1 MPPSRTST
9 GTVDQDGK
17 HDEPP
22 ATDGGGPEPA
32 SDRGDEGNA
41 QGAAGHERRQELQ
54 DALLRLNDE
63 LLDLDDLVLT
73 SSPEAHEPEYTSR
86 KAGEPEPTPPSL
98 GETAPASPSGQE
110 DEPEPLDEMT
120 SGFAAGLQGLRAQL
134 DEAPSP
140 EPPRP
145 PVMDRDPPEPAS
157 PRPPPVTEPP
167 EPEAE
172 FEPPVVERWAAPTPE
187 ESEGGEEPLGGLDT
201 VRRLLREQEI
211 VLVVPSEI
219 FVHFYPAGPEQ
230 VMNAIFASGFADL
243 QFESLGDEL
252 VALEY
257 LRLWRRDASE
267 RTWIRST
274 SPLVVEYC
282 RAKHPEMLA
291 YLAPIVPPALALARY
306 LRVTGEKRPL
316 VYAGLELPEVNGERL
331 FAAAISFQELER
343 LLEERVAAPE
353 NQPLLLQRLPP
364 ERRRFLAAAGG
375 LPLAMLDEE
384 RASSRKFRKLRGLH
398 YLAAIARL
406 LQEEGVA
413 LGFVDILPFDGAL
426 DHPALGPPEELYWR
440 QAILELAEP
449 TRANE
454 PVIDVPADLDL
465 SITYLPKPTRLPEE
479 EITEIERVL
488 EEVQMQANGLAIERG
503 SQEYAGYLSLAESL
517 VRSRPDLA
525 IGLLQM
531 SRSYFRAVRDASH
544 DALTEL
550 YSYRALVQRTREEL
564 GQANR
569 AGSSLATLF
578 VDLDNFKEINDQ
590 HGHPVGN
597 EVLRRVARALELAI
611 RSTDIAGRF
620 GGDEFVILLVD
631 ADFEGAI
638 RVAEEVRRRVAEIAV
653 PTDGGTVRTTA
664 SVGIAF
670 HSGSQDSLLTADD
683 LFAEADAALY
693 IAKAHGGN
701 RVHPVVREGTPQ

>member
-1 MPPSRTST
+1 M
-9 GTVDQDGK
+9 DQDGK
-17 HDEPP
+17 HEEPLG
-22 ATDGGGPEPA
+22 TDGEGPEPA
-32 SDRGDEGNA
+32 GDGDGEGKGR
-41 QGAAGHERRQELQ
+41 GAAGRERRQEFE
-54 DALLRLNDE
+54 DAFLRLNDE
-63 LLDLDDLVLT
+63 LLDLDDLVLA
-73 SSPEAHEPEYTSR
+73 SSPEVCEAEYDART
-86 KAGEPEPTPPSL
+86 AGEPDPSAPTVNDA
-98 GETAPASPSGQE
+98 APAVPAGPE
-110 DEPEPLDEMT
+110 GEPEALDEMT

-140 EPPRP
+140 ETPSPPR
-145 PVMDRDPPEPAS
+145 MDLEPPEPATS
-157 PRPPPVTEPP
+157 RPPPLAEPP

-172 FEPPVVERWAAPTPE
+172 FEPSAVERWATTPE
-187 ESEGGEEPLGGLDT
+187 ESEVGEEPLGGLDA
-201 VRRLLREQEI
+201 VRRLIREQEI
-211 VLVVPSEI
+211 VLVVPAEI
-219 FVHFYPAGPEQ
+219 FVHFYPASPEQ
-230 VMNAIFASGFADL
+230 VINAIFASGVADL

-282 RAKHPEMLA
+282 RAKHPDLLP

-306 LRVTGEKRPL
+306 LRASGETRPL

-331 FAAAISFQELER
+331 FAAAISFQELAR
-343 LLEERVAAPE
+343 LLEELTIAPE
-353 NQPLLLQRLPP
+353 HQPLLLRRLPP

-384 RASSRKFRKLRGLH
+384 RASSRQFRKLRGLH

-406 LQEEGVA
+406 LQEQGIA
-413 LGFVDILPFDGAL
+413 LGFVDILPFNGAL

-440 QAILELAEP
+440 QSILELAEP
-449 TRANE
+449 ERANE

-503 SQEYAGYLSLAESL
+503 SREYAGYLSLAESL

-569 AGSSLATLF
+569 SGSSLATLF

-590 HGHPVGN
+590 HGHQVGN
-597 EVLRRVARALELAI
+597 DVLRRVARALELAI

-638 RVAEEVRRRVAEIAV
+638 RVADEVRRRVSEIAV
-653 PTDGGTVRTTA
+653 PTDGGTVNTTA
-664 SVGIAF
+664 SIGIAF
-670 HSGSQDSLLTADD
+670 HSGSQDSLLSVDD